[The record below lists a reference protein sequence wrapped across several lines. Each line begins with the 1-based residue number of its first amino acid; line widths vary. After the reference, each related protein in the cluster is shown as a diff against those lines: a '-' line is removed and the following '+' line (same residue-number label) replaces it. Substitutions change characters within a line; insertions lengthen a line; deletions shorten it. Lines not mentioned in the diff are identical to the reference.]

1 MAPES
6 EIVEDGSNGSGSFG
20 GAALLRRPAER
31 PTEVSVDGKLRL
43 ERIAALPVQLDV
55 RVPVPDF
62 RVSDLLGLAPGRLVV
77 SEWPSSDDVPLS
89 CGDVQLVWTEFEV
102 VEQTLAVRVTRLV

>member
-1 MAPES
+1 VAPES

-20 GAALLRRPAER
+20 GAALLRRPA
-31 PTEVSVDGKLRL
+31 VASIDGKLRL